1 MISKTAVLA
10 MTSWALTMSPF
21 IASAENGDS
30 THNHPMKNKFAELN
44 LTADQKEKLKAL
56 HKEGMA
62 AAKPLFDQM
71 KAVREKAKAELL
83 KASPSKQVLDDY
95 ASQLGDLHK
104 QLVQNLH
111 LQALKAKTI
120 LTPEQFSK
128 MVNFQWMGP
137 EQGMTGMHRGK
148 GNYRW
153 DKDSE

>member
-1 MISKTAVLA
+1 MINKAAILA
-10 MTSWALTMSPF
+10 ITSWALTISPF
-21 IASAENGDS
+21 IASAGNGDS
-30 THNHPMKNKFAELN
+30 TQYHTMKKKFAELN

-56 HKEGMA
+56 HKEGIA

-71 KAVREKAKAELL
+71 RAVREKAKAELL

-111 LQALKAKTI
+111 VQALTAKTI

-128 MVNFQWMGP
+128 MMNFQWMGP
-137 EQGMTGMHRGK
+137 EPGMAGIHRGK
-148 GNYRW
+148 GNHRW

>member
-1 MISKTAVLA
+1 
-10 MTSWALTMSPF
+10 
-21 IASAENGDS
+21 
-30 THNHPMKNKFAELN
+30 
-44 LTADQKEKLKAL
+44 
-56 HKEGMA
+56 
-62 AAKPLFDQM
+62 M